1 MDTIRGFCHT
11 AGRFFDW
18 LDERCNIALASVS
31 RRRCPLSDVVPVA
44 CVAPRAV
51 LVRAHDLDEVDEAP
65 PPSAGS
71 SVRREAVQD
80 FHLAEFISQ
89 LAKLW
94 ERTSK
99 GDRAAL
105 AVASVLDLVGA
116 EDGAARGRTV
126 EALPWWVDREAEP
139 TDPTASA

>member
-1 MDTIRGFCHT
+1 M
-11 AGRFFDW
+11 
-18 LDERCNIALASVS
+18 
-31 RRRCPLSDVVPVA
+31 
-44 CVAPRAV
+44 APRV
-51 LVRAHDLDEVDEAP
+51 LLLRAHDPDEVDEAP

-71 SVRREAVQD
+71 SVRREAVQV
-80 FHLAEFISQ
+80 FHLAELISR
-89 LAKLW
+89 LANLW
-94 ERTSK
+94 ERMSK

-126 EALPWWVDREAEP
+126 EALPWRVDREAEPAEP

>member
-1 MDTIRGFCHT
+1 M
-11 AGRFFDW
+11 
-18 LDERCNIALASVS
+18 
-31 RRRCPLSDVVPVA
+31 
-44 CVAPRAV
+44 APRAL
-51 LVRAHDLDEVDEAP
+51 LVRAHDPDEVDEAP

-71 SVRREAVQD
+71 SVRCEAVQD

-89 LAKLW
+89 LANLW
-94 ERTSK
+94 ERTST

-126 EALPWWVDREAEP
+126 EALPRRVDREAEP
-139 TDPTASA
+139 AEPTDPTVSA